1 MSNVEKQNQINHQR
15 NVVSA
20 AYTYHN
26 LSFASLLFLANNFKV
41 KPNVISDWL
50 CEAVEQKYI
59 PDDIAESIKDK
70 HIKEY
75 ESRCAITNSTLRQR
89 YEKAFA
95 CRAAI
100 KDNINPMI
108 LEAVSA

>member
-1 MSNVEKQNQINHQR
+1 MSNAERQKQINHQR

-26 LSFASLLFLANNFKV
+26 LSFSTLLFLANNFKV
-41 KPNVISDWL
+41 KPNVITDWL

-59 PDDIAESIKDK
+59 PDDVAESIKEK

-75 ESRCAITNSTLRQR
+75 ESRCALSNSTLRQR

-100 KDNINPMI
+100 KDNINPKI
-108 LEAVSA
+108 LAAVSA